1 MLGLKSIRIITLMG
15 VEHVTD
21 VPRPSVQKFLF
32 YPCINGYLCLG

>member
-21 VPRPSVQKFLF
+21 DPLPLVFKVFSEILF
-32 YPCINGYLCLG
+32 IAEW